1 MRFLLLIAYIFIEF
15 YLIVEFID
23 EAGFLAF
30 ILEIIIS
37 ALLGFG
43 ILASQ
48 FGSIN
53 DNLRN
58 LMAFRLSLGSF
69 LGRSIFRF
77 IGGVLL
83 IIPAILS
90 DIFGVTFFIISLLF
104 KAESQKSSHH
114 FYSYSAN
121 FDFDAE
127 SRSNFAESS
136 KFKTKQDDIIDV
148 EVIEHKHLK

>member
-1 MRFLLLIAYIFIEF
+1 MRFLLLIAYIFIEIF
-15 YLIVEFID
+15 LIAEFVD

-48 FGSIN
+48 LGSIN

-104 KAESQKSSHH
+104 KAESQHINSE
-114 FYSYSAN
+114 FESYG
-121 FDFDAE
+121 D
-127 SRSNFAESS
+127 S
-136 KFKTKQDDIIDV
+136 KPHNDEVIDV
-148 EVIEHKHLK
+148 EVVEKK

>member
-1 MRFLLLIAYIFIEF
+1 MRFLLLIAYIFIEIF
-15 YLIVEFID
+15 LIAEFVD
-23 EAGFLAF
+23 EAGLLAF

-48 FGSIN
+48 LGSIN

-104 KAESQKSSHH
+104 KAESQRINSE
-114 FYSYSAN
+114 FESYG
-121 FDFDAE
+121 D
-127 SRSNFAESS
+127 S
-136 KFKTKQDDIIDV
+136 KPHNDEVIDV
-148 EVIEHKHLK
+148 EVVEKK

>member
-1 MRFLLLIAYIFIEF
+1 MRFLLFIAYIFIEF
-15 YLIVEFID
+15 YLIVEFVD

-77 IGGVLL
+77 VSGVLL

-104 KAESQKSSHH
+104 KAESQNINRE
-114 FYSYSAN
+114 FESYG
-121 FDFDAE
+121 D
-127 SRSNFAESS
+127 S
-136 KFKTKQDDIIDV
+136 KPHNDEVIDV
-148 EVIEHKHLK
+148 EVVEQVKK

>member
-1 MRFLLLIAYIFIEF
+1 MRFLLLIAYIFIEIF
-15 YLIVEFID
+15 LIAEFVD

-48 FGSIN
+48 LGSIN

-104 KAESQKSSHH
+104 KAESQRINSE
-114 FYSYSAN
+114 FESYG
-121 FDFDAE
+121 D
-127 SRSNFAESS
+127 S
-136 KFKTKQDDIIDV
+136 KPHNDEVIDV
-148 EVIEHKHLK
+148 EVVEKK